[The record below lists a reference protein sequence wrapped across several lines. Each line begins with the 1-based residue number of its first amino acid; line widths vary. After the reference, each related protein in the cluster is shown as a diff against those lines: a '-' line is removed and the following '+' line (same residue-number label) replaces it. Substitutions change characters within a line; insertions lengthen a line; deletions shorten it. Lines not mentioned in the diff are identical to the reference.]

1 LGKILAERVS
11 ITDVSKR
18 DSMSNGVH
26 YSSTTALYEVWI
38 DGSAVA
44 HSCDRAI
51 ATAIYVA
58 LLRRD
63 QVNGFRATEQWM
75 VAAYGE

>member
-1 LGKILAERVS
+1 MVS
-11 ITDVSKR
+11 ITDVSEK

-26 YSSTTALYEVWI
+26 YCSATALYEVWI

-44 HSCDRAI
+44 HSCDRAL
-51 ATAIYVA
+51 ANAIYAA

-63 QVNGFRATEQWM
+63 RVNAFRPTEQWM
-75 VAAYGE
+75 VAAYGD